1 LAPLRPNASHRLT
14 AALRYLR
21 DVRRR
26 YETQS
31 SGYPPF
37 VGPIEAVWQ
46 QVAEEKISVAEGLR
60 LVSAPAF
67 TAALSARY
75 LQSLSG
81 WALDQARRGGWR
93 PALLIARLVRAA
105 AMAPDTGLGSTELL
119 GWIAAAWVE
128 IAKIALNSTPD
139 GRLLTEARSIGNAA
153 LANVGAKDDPRLR
166 WALLFALGTLFLDPY
181 FADAGIGHLEERLEA
196 WERRGMLQQ
205 LDQVQDEPA
214 LKMPEPLEAL
224 HTAEG
229 YLRQAREV
237 ESAGSRV
244 RTLRALTD
252 VLMWRQE
259 LGNDVD
265 TSEIVELCRAA
276 LADLDEE
283 DNLRLRMSLAASL
296 QYLGE
301 PIDPSVVAAAIE
313 TRLGDNATTV
323 IQDLANYI
331 VLLRSPC
338 RIRQR

>member
-1 LAPLRPNASHRLT
+1 
-14 AALRYLR
+14 
-21 DVRRR
+21 
-26 YETQS
+26 
-31 SGYPPF
+31 
-37 VGPIEAVWQ
+37 
-46 QVAEEKISVAEGLR
+46 
-60 LVSAPAF
+60 
-67 TAALSARY
+67 
-75 LQSLSG
+75 
-81 WALDQARRGGWR
+81 
-93 PALLIARLVRAA
+93 
-105 AMAPDTGLGSTELL
+105 
-119 GWIAAAWVE
+119 
-128 IAKIALNSTPD
+128 
-139 GRLLTEARSIGNAA
+139 
-153 LANVGAKDDPRLR
+153 
-166 WALLFALGTLFLDPY
+166 
-181 FADAGIGHLEERLEA
+181 
-196 WERRGMLQQ
+196 MLQQ

-301 PIDPSVVAAAIE
+301 PVDPSVVAAAIE